1 MEGEAGPPL
10 RSGDQLAE
18 RMAELQR
25 LVQAGLLSA
34 DDIADEVAQLKAEAK
49 AWRARSAAAAAGGA
63 QPAPLV
69 NAAALA
75 AAPLRPAPLV
85 GELASAAVTVVTNNC
100 A

>member
-34 DDIADEVAQLKAEAK
+34 DDIAD
-49 AWRARSAAAAAGGA
+49 S
-63 QPAPLV
+63 
-69 NAAALA
+69 
-75 AAPLRPAPLV
+75 LRPILKR
-85 GELASAAVTVVTNNC
+85 LC
-100 A
+100 AILQLYGPV